1 MTEKKKKRK
10 GGEMK
15 GDCFFLSL
23 IYMATFPA
31 DDSSWFKGDRWQEM
45 QIH

>member
-1 MTEKKKKRK
+1 MIEKKKKRK

-23 IYMATFPA
+23 IYMVIFFVV
-31 DDSSWFKGDRWQEM
+31 DFLWFKGDR
-45 QIH
+45 